1 MVFCQSHQ
9 FSASRGSLHQFL
21 PNLKCLCRVIGDQ
34 CIDVLP
40 DGEPCDAR
48 RIHRPQADSD
58 IVASTTGDE
67 SRHERVSVMRVE
79 RVKPVFQ
86 CRVQSA
92 IRVSLEQ
99 KSAGEIGS
107 KVLHLNDAV
116 KIERRDD
123 NAIAALLLDHRVKDL
138 RLDERKRVDAVFD
151 LDINRERRPSKP
163 A

>member
-1 MVFCQSHQ
+1 MV
-9 FSASRGSLHQFL
+9 
-21 PNLKCLCRVIGDQ
+21 V
-34 CIDVLP
+34 
-40 DGEPCDAR
+40 
-48 RIHRPQADSD
+48 
-58 IVASTTGDE
+58 STTGDE

-99 KSAGEIGS
+99 KSAGEIGR
-107 KVLHLNDAV
+107 KMLHLYDAF
-116 KIERRDD
+116 KTERRDD
-123 NAIAALLLDHRVKDL
+123 DTITEFVLVDGVKDL
-138 RLDERKRVDAVFD
+138 RLDERIRVDAVFD